1 MMQLLIGII
10 FDTACGWIGHTA
22 VKLLTFGR
30 IDLDWGQGSESV
42 LAQWIGLFVLVGWI
56 VLIAGAWRHFA

>member
-1 MMQLLIGII
+1 MQILMEII

-30 IDLDWGQGSESV
+30 IDLDWGKGSESV
-42 LAQWIGLFVLVGWI
+42 IAQWIGLFVLVGLI
-56 VLIAGAWRHFA
+56 VLAASLRQHFA